1 MWSRITGYYRP
12 VQNWNEGKSQEFKER
27 KVYDIGH
34 SVLKGKDAL
43 PHVNKE
49 AKAPTAVDENGIFL
63 FTTKTCP
70 NCKIADTWLK
80 SAGISYEK
88 IDAEEQAEL
97 TQKFSIMQAP
107 TLVVCKN
114 GACETF
120 SNASNIR
127 KYIDRV
133 QKA

>member
-1 MWSRITGYYRP
+1 M
-12 VQNWNEGKSQEFKER
+12 
-27 KVYDIGH
+27 
-34 SVLKGKDAL
+34 KGKDAL

-49 AKAPTAVDENGIFL
+49 AKAPAAVDENGIFL

-107 TLVVCKN
+107 TLVVCRN

-127 KYIDRV
+127 KYIDRI